1 MHCQNLVWTDVL
13 WKTLHHKIRC
23 VLSWI
28 GLLNYTVLTHK
39 FAVVCCHKYEF
50 FIQSSSITDLQA
62 LYHRT
67 RAGSTNCVGIK
78 VGACVFQQSCAC
90 SPALS
95 SSEQVGWRWAAWPTA
110 SEKATRISHKLMV
123 YALLRWVTRAEML
136 AQGKFSILTPA
147 SRIFGKQHESNE
159 PCTCTLGVMREYLRQ
174 NPKRSGQSEWTGAG
188 LEPSITG
195 ILWAV
200 GVLHTSPGVFQM
212 IYLGFLDNLCEFF
225 RWSVPVL

>member
-1 MHCQNLVWTDVL
+1 MNSSFKVLQSQIYRHC
-13 WKTLHHKIRC
+13 
-23 VLSWI
+23 
-28 GLLNYTVLTHK
+28 
-39 FAVVCCHKYEF
+39 
-50 FIQSSSITDLQA
+50 ITGREL
-62 LYHRT
+62 
-67 RAGSTNCVGIK
+67 
-78 VGACVFQQSCAC
+78 GAQTVFQQSCAC

-110 SEKATRISHKLMV
+110 SEKATRINHKLMV

-188 LEPSITG
+188 LESSITG

-212 IYLGFLDNLCEFF
+212 IYLSFLDNLCEFF
-225 RWSVPVL
+225 RWSDHLCQFFRWSV